1 MVSFADQVQSI
12 LKQTSPGMA
21 TDKISRSQTLD
32 TSRLQ
37 HESYSLPP
45 RVESDAMLTV
55 FWTLVFPLYP
65 FIDREEFDRTYSSL
79 WTPSGG
85 KQAASLSGPYTS
97 FFDDH
102 TEHLAYEPAS
112 GNDVPQMRRF
122 HVLLNMMYAL
132 GISFDLSET
141 PVFRAQRG
149 DFYWRRCKSLLELDF
164 DIFNQPT
171 LTFIQALL
179 YMSIY
184 LMCAE
189 ELTAASWN
197 LVGCAIRLSQSLG
210 LHRMVH
216 HNYSARNRNERR
228 QSLRWH
234 VWASCVMMDRYCSP
248 LCLLSTLIS
257 S

>member
-1 MVSFADQVQSI
+1 MV
-12 LKQTSPGMA
+12 
-21 TDKISRSQTLD
+21 TDRTIRSQALD
-32 TSRLQ
+32 TPRLQ
-37 HESYSLPP
+37 PESYSLPT
-45 RVESDAMLTV
+45 RADSDAMLAI
-55 FWTLVFPLYP
+55 FWTRVFPLYP
-65 FIDREEFDRTYSSL
+65 FVDRDEFDRTYSSL

-85 KQAASLSGPYTS
+85 EQPASRKVAYTS
-97 FFDDH
+97 A
-102 TEHLAYEPAS
+102 ECPAYQHAS

-132 GISFDLSET
+132 GISWDLSQT
-141 PVFRAQRG
+141 PISRAQRG

-184 LMCAE
+184 LMSAE
-189 ELTAASWN
+189 ELTAAAWN

-210 LHRMVH
+210 LHRMTH
-216 HNYSARNRNERR
+216 HHHHSARNHDERR
-228 QSLRWH
+228 QLLRWR

-248 LCLLSTLIS
+248 SHRLFTLT
-257 S
+257 